1 MHMNKLNN
9 QREQFKR
16 LGVRADWEN
25 PYITLK
31 PEFEAQQIKVFG
43 EMAKKGYIYKGKK
56 PVYWSPSSESA
67 LAEAE
72 IEYQDKRS
80 ASIYVAFEV
89 TDGKGVIEDGVK
101 IIIWTTTPWTIPA
114 NLGISLHPQLNYV
127 VVEVNGEK
135 YVVAEALLESVTSEL
150 AVGKSKSCANGERC
164 RA

>member
-1 MHMNKLNN
+1 MLMNKLNN

-16 LGVRADWEN
+16 LGVRGDWEN

-31 PEFEAQQIKVFG
+31 PEYEAQQIKVFG

-89 TDGKGVIEDGVK
+89 TDGKGVIEEGTK
-101 IIIWTTTPWTIPA
+101 LLSGQQL
-114 NLGISLHPQLNYV
+114 LGRFQLTLEFRLHPQLNYV
-127 VVEVNGEK
+127 VVEVEGEK
-135 YVVAEALLESVTSEL
+135 FVVAEALLESVTTEL
-150 AVGKSKSCANGERC
+150 RMGKSNSCTNGKR
-164 RA
+164 